1 LIDEPFNFVTLKN
14 KINYKIMKKT
24 VYTMILIGFA
34 IIMSSCSSVK
44 VLDSWQGD
52 NLSTIKDKNI
62 LIIARTENI
71 QARIAFEEA
80 IANDLRKAGYK
91 AQESY
96 LKFSNYDP
104 DTKEDASKI
113 KALLEKEGYDGV
125 VVTVVKDYSEA
136 VVTEETGGYYAG
148 ASYGGYGGYGY
159 YPGYYGGF
167 YGYYNHPMSYSSY
180 GNYVPSST
188 TTRVSKTYVLETLVY
203 NLDEPQDKQLVAL
216 VTSSSVDPS
225 SVTKVA
231 KTYSEKVLNSLKSK

>member
-1 LIDEPFNFVTLKN
+1 V
-14 KINYKIMKKT
+14 
-24 VYTMILIGFA
+24 
-34 IIMSSCSSVK
+34 SSCSSVK
-44 VLDSWQGD
+44 VLDSWKGH

-80 IANDLRKAGYK
+80 IANDLRGAGYK
-91 AQESY
+91 ATESY
-96 LKFSNYDP
+96 LKFSNYSP
-104 DTKEDASKI
+104 DEKQDNGKI
-113 KALLEKEGYDGV
+113 KALLEKEGYNGV

-136 VVTEETGGYYAG
+136 VVTEESGGYYAG

-167 YGYYNHPMSYSSY
+167 YGYYNNPMSYSSY

-225 SVTKVA
+225 GVTKVA
-231 KTYSEKVLNSLKSK
+231 KTYSEKVLNSLKTD